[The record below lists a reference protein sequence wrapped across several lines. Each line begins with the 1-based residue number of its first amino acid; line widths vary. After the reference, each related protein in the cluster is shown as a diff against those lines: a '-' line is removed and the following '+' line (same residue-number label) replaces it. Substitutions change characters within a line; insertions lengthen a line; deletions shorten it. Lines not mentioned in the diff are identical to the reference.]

1 MYITGVKYLK
11 NYILHVTFKNG
22 LVKDFNF
29 KDFLFTE
36 TNPMFTKFRSI
47 NLFKKVRAENG
58 LLIWGDDEM
67 DFLGE
72 HLFLLEKESKKA
84 GKRKEAVI

>member
-1 MYITGVKYLK
+1 MYITGVKYLRS
-11 NYILHVTFKNG
+11 YILQVAFKHG

-36 TNPMFTKFRSI
+36 TNPMFTKFRNLS
-47 NLFKKVRAENG
+47 LFKKMRAENG
-58 LLIWGDDEM
+58 LLIWVDDEM

-72 HLFLLEKESKKA
+72 HLFLLEKESKRDRNKHLA
-84 GKRKEAVI
+84 DI